1 MSRRRRARLKA
12 LLIWLLSIG
21 VVVVLLAA
29 AGLWAVNFFKPAPP
43 PLSLGCTA
51 DVGNSKYSLAPDQAD
66 NAALITA
73 IAVRRGLPARA
84 GSIALAVALQESK
97 LRNIT
102 SGDLDSLGLF
112 QQRPSQGWGT
122 QEQIMDPVH
131 ATNAFYD
138 GLLKVGG
145 YESLPITDA
154 AQQVQRSA
162 YPEAYAQR
170 EAQGKAFASAL
181 TGLSPAALSCTL
193 EAPTGAGNPGAVV
206 SALELGYGP
215 VETTAAG
222 SSVSIAATGTA
233 GWSYAQWAVA
243 NAAALDITAVAFDG
257 QQWIRSDNADGHNK
271 GWQPSTAPGDTVTI
285 TLPTPR
291 P

>member
-1 MSRRRRARLKA
+1 MSRRRRARLRA

-29 AGLWAVNFFKPAPP
+29 AGLWAVNYFKPALP
-43 PLSLGCTA
+43 PLAVGCTA
-51 DVGNSKYSLAPDQAD
+51 TVGGTTYRLAPDQTD

-73 IAVRRGLPARA
+73 VAVRRGLPARA

-112 QQRPSQGWGT
+112 QQRPSQGWGSP
-122 QEQIMDPVH
+122 EQIMDPVY
-131 ATNAFYD
+131 AANAFYD
-138 GLLKVGG
+138 HLVKVGN
-145 YESLPITDA
+145 YQTLPITDA

-162 YPEAYAQR
+162 YPLAYAQR

-193 EAPTGAGNPGAVV
+193 EAPTVAGSTGAVV
-206 SALELGYGP
+206 AKLETGYGP
-215 VETTAAG
+215 VQTTAAG

-243 NAAALDITAVAFDG
+243 NASSLGITEVSFEG
-257 QQWIRSDNADGHNK
+257 QHWVRSDNADGQNK
-271 GWQPSTAPGDTVTI
+271 GWQPATAAADTVTI
-285 TLPTPR
+285 TLPTPQ